1 MAKYS
6 GLQNVLFGNAPRKF
20 ICIVAALFFL
30 QSATFSQA
38 IDSPMHGYWFE
49 VQKKH
54 RKNAIP
60 LQIQLKE
67 DSSAVYVNRYP
78 EKSYN
83 LKWTVTP
90 DSMLQFTNGV
100 QYKIVSVSSD
110 RIRLRR
116 KMAPNG
122 NIIVLKRVIK
132 MGGAPR

>member
-1 MAKYS
+1 MENYS
-6 GLQNVLFGNAPRKF
+6 GLQNVFFGNVRRKL
-20 ICIVAALFFL
+20 ICMVVALFFL
-30 QSATFSQA
+30 QPIVFSQTMY
-38 IDSPMHGYWFE
+38 SHLPGYWFE
-49 VQKKH
+49 VQKKG
-54 RKNAIP
+54 RKNTVP
-60 LQIQLKE
+60 LQIQLKQ
-67 DSSAVYVNRYP
+67 DSTALYVNLYP

-90 DSMLQFTNGV
+90 DSMLQFTNGER
-100 QYKIVSVSSD
+100 YKIVSVSSD

>member
-6 GLQNVLFGNAPRKF
+6 GLQNVIFGNAIRKL

-30 QSATFSQA
+30 QSLAFSQA

-90 DSMLQFTNGV
+90 DSMLQFTNGER
-100 QYKIVSVSSD
+100 YKIVSVSSD
-110 RIRLRR
+110 RIKLRR
-116 KMAPNG
+116 KKAPNG
-122 NIIVLKRVIK
+122 NNIVLKRVIK
-132 MGGAPR
+132 MGGID